1 MNGLMIGT
9 LFKFRNLD
17 NTLPIARDR
26 FSRLIETSYYKLHR
40 PYVVFYSD
48 DKVYYLSV
56 KTLKKGNEASIYRN
70 QDKNVILLNKTVYD
84 EPVKGEAIGNV
95 IDCSV
100 VNIMDRKLFEQLYQ
114 EDEYYNNYQ
123 LAPWIY
129 DEVMNKLYENKDN
142 LIVHQF
148 KAFDFENNKTLWYE
162 TTKSNDK
169 QNSNDNNK
177 WLVRAKKVI
186 TTVIETY
193 HSISRDEIE
202 KRLNNQDEYVKYISP
217 IYYNELEDVYNFF
230 EIDDKWEEYQR
241 SNSNKHKM

>member
-1 MNGLMIGT
+1 MNGMMIGT
-9 LFKFRNLD
+9 LFRFRNLD
-17 NTLPIARDR
+17 NTLPIARD
-26 FSRLIETSYYKLHR
+26 SLHIDITTDSNKLHR

-56 KTLKKGNEASIYRN
+56 KTLKKENEASVYRN
-70 QDKNVILLNKTVYD
+70 QDTNVILLNKTVYNQ
-84 EPVKGEAIGNV
+84 PIKGKAIGNV

-100 VNIMDRKLFEQLYQ
+100 INVMDRELFEQLF
-114 EDEYYNNYQ
+114 EKDSFKNNYQ

-142 LIVHQF
+142 LIVHQL

-169 QNSNDNNK
+169 QNSTDNNK

-202 KRLNNQDEYVKYISP
+202 KRLNNQDEYVKFVSP
-217 IYYNELEDVYNFF
+217 IYYNELEYVYNSF
-230 EIDDKWEEYQR
+230 EIDDKWEEYQK

>member
-1 MNGLMIGT
+1 MNVIMLGKV
-9 LFKFRNLD
+9 FRFRNLD

-26 FSRLIETSYYKLHR
+26 YFEPIDTSGSKLHR

-48 DKVYYLSV
+48 DKVYYLTV

-70 QDKNVILLNKTVYD
+70 QDKNLILLNKNVYN
-84 EPVKGEAIGNV
+84 EWVKGKALGNV

-100 VNIMDRKLFEQLYQ
+100 VNIMDKKLFEQLYQ

-129 DEVMNKLYENKDN
+129 DEVMNKLYENKNKLIFHYAQLDFKENKIIWQDTKKFDDN
-142 LIVHQF
+142 
-148 KAFDFENNKTLWYE
+148 
-162 TTKSNDK
+162 
-169 QNSNDNNK
+169 QNSTNNNK

-202 KRLNNQDEYVKYISP
+202 KRLNNQD
-217 IYYNELEDVYNFF
+217 
-230 EIDDKWEEYQR
+230 
-241 SNSNKHKM
+241 

>member
-1 MNGLMIGT
+1 MNSGMYGKV
-9 LFKFRNLD
+9 FRFRNLD
-17 NTLPIARDR
+17 NTLPIARDSL
-26 FSRLIETSYYKLHR
+26 FKNIPTDNSKLHR

-48 DKVYYLSV
+48 DKVYFLNV
-56 KTLKKGNEASIYRN
+56 KTLKEKNKN
-70 QDKNVILLNKTVYD
+70 NVDKYIDTNVILLNKTIYNQ
-84 EPVKGEAIGNV
+84 PIKGEALGNV

-100 VNIMDRKLFEQLYQ
+100 VNIMNRKLFEQLYQ

-129 DEVMNKLYENKDN
+129 DQVMNKLYENKDN
-142 LIVHQF
+142 LIVHQL

-169 QNSNDNNK
+169 QNSTDNNK
-177 WLVRAKKVI
+177 WLARAKKVI

-202 KRLNNQDEYVKYISP
+202 KRLNNQEEYIKYISP
-217 IYYNELEDVYNFF
+217 IYYNELEYVYNSF
-230 EIDDKWEEYQR
+230 EIDDKWEEYQK

>member
-1 MNGLMIGT
+1 MNSVMFGIV
-9 LFKFRNLD
+9 FKFRNLD

-26 FSRLIETSYYKLHR
+26 FSRPIETSNYKLHR

-56 KTLKKGNEASIYRN
+56 KTLKKENEASIYRN
-70 QDKNVILLNKTVYD
+70 QDKNLILLNKTIYN
-84 EPVKGEAIGNV
+84 EPVKGKALGNV

-129 DEVMNKLYENKDN
+129 DEVMNKLYENKN
-142 LIVHQF
+142 KLVF
-148 KAFDFENNKTLWYE
+148 NGVVSFNNNRTEWMLDKTKTEQGRLEYE
-162 TTKSNDK
+162 
-169 QNSNDNNK
+169 K
-177 WLVRAKKVI
+177 WRTRVEKVI

-202 KRLNNQDEYVKYISP
+202 KRLNNQDEYVKFISP
-217 IYYNELEDVYNFF
+217 IYYNELEYVYNSF
-230 EIDDKWEEYQR
+230 EMDDKWEEYQK